1 MDNFIKKLD
10 IENSSEIE
18 CMSFKIILYNLVILC
33 QNGIAKIDIR
43 EKELKKEKKNEQ

>member
-18 CMSFKIILYNLVILC
+18 CMSFKIILYNQEIYLFY
-33 QNGIAKIDIR
+33 KIQIDMV
-43 EKELKKEKKNEQ
+43 KY